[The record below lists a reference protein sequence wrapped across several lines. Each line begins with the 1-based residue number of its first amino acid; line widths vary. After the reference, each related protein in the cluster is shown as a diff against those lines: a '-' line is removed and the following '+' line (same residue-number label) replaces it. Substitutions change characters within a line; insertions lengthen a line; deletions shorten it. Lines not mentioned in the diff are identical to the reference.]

1 MQQQIIISND
11 IEHDLATAVAESE
24 HDCVFVLTDDTTH
37 ECCLPK
43 VAALLAQYDAV
54 PITIAHG
61 DQHKTLAALGDVW
74 TALQQGGATRH
85 SLLINLGGGMITD
98 LGGFAAATFKRGINF
113 INIPTT
119 LLAMVDAAVGG
130 KTGINFGGLKNE
142 IGAFADARFVIINTC
157 FLDTLDAENLCSGYA
172 EMLKHAL
179 ISDERMWAEHVNFD
193 LSQPDLAELQH
204 MVAESISV
212 KERIVAED
220 PHEHGIRKALNFG
233 HTIGHALEEFALQ
246 QAGGAVV
253 STAPTKQ
260 LTPGGAVVSTAPTKQ
275 LTPGGAVVS
284 TAPTKQLTSGG
295 AVVSARLL
303 PLARARTAPKNTLLH
318 GYAVAFGLI
327 GELYMSARKAGF
339 PTERLHQTTRF
350 IRENYAQTEFTCND
364 YPTLLNLMRH
374 DKKNTSGVIN
384 FTLLHN
390 IGDIRINQ
398 TATDEEICEALD
410 FIREGY

>member
-24 HDCVFVLTDDTTH
+24 HDRVFVLTDDTTH

-98 LGGFAAATFKRGINF
+98 LGGFAAATFKRGFNF

-204 MVAESISV
+204 MVAESIAV

-253 STAPTKQ
+253 STAPTNQ
-260 LTPGGAVVSTAPTKQ
+260 TTGSTAISSA
-275 LTPGGAVVS
+275 PGNR
-284 TAPTKQLTSGG
+284 P
-295 AVVSARLL
+295 
-303 PLARARTAPKNTLLH
+303 LLH

-339 PTERLHQTTRF
+339 PTERLHQTARF

>member
-24 HDCVFVLTDDTTH
+24 HDRVFVLTDDTTH

-61 DQHKTLAALGDVW
+61 DQHKTLAALGDVC

-130 KTGINFGGLKNE
+130 KKGINFGGLKNE

-193 LSQPDLAELQH
+193 LSQPDLAELQR
-204 MVAESISV
+204 MVAESIAV

-253 STAPTKQ
+253 STAPTNQ
-260 LTPGGAVVSTAPTKQ
+260 TTGGAVVSTAPENKP
-275 LTPGGAVVS
+275 TPGDAVVS
-284 TAPTKQLTSGG
+284 IS
-295 AVVSARLL
+295 
-303 PLARARTAPKNTLLH
+303 PKNRPLLH

-339 PTERLHQTTRF
+339 PTERLHQTARF

-398 TATDEEICEALD
+398 TATDEEIREALD

>member
-24 HDCVFVLTDDTTH
+24 HDRVFVLTDDTTH

-43 VAALLAQYDAV
+43 VAALFAQYDAV

-142 IGAFADARFVIINTC
+142 IGAFANARFVIINTC

-193 LSQPDLAELQH
+193 LSQPDLAELQR
-204 MVAESISV
+204 MVAESIAV

-253 STAPTKQ
+253 STAPENKS
-260 LTPGGAVVSTAPTKQ
+260 TPGDAVVSI
-275 LTPGGAVVS
+275 
-284 TAPTKQLTSGG
+284 
-295 AVVSARLL
+295 
-303 PLARARTAPKNTLLH
+303 APKNRPLLH

-339 PTERLHQTTRF
+339 PTERLHQTARF

>member
-24 HDCVFVLTDDTTH
+24 HDRVFVLTDDTTH

-142 IGAFADARFVIINTC
+142 IGVFADARFVIINTC

-179 ISDERMWAEHVNFD
+179 ISDERMWTEHVNFD
-193 LSQPDLAELQH
+193 LSQPDLTELQR
-204 MVAESISV
+204 MVAESIAV

-253 STAPTKQ
+253 S
-260 LTPGGAVVSTAPTKQ
+260 
-275 LTPGGAVVS
+275 
-284 TAPTKQLTSGG
+284 
-295 AVVSARLL
+295 ARLL
-303 PLARARTAPKNTLLH
+303 PLARARTAPNNQLTSGGAVVSTAPNSKLTSGGAVVSTAPNNQLTSGNRPLLH

-339 PTERLHQTTRF
+339 PTERLHQTARF
-350 IRENYAQTEFTCND
+350 IRENYAQTELTCDD

-398 TATDEEICEALD
+398 TATDEEIREALD

>member
-24 HDCVFVLTDDTTH
+24 HDRVFVLTDDTTH

-43 VAALLAQYDAV
+43 VAALFAQYDAV

-142 IGAFADARFVIINTC
+142 IGAFADARFVIINTY

-193 LSQPDLAELQH
+193 LSQPNLSELQR
-204 MVAESISV
+204 MVAESIAV

-246 QAGGAVV
+246 QA
-253 STAPTKQ
+253 
-260 LTPGGAVVSTAPTKQ
+260 GGAVVSTAPTKQ

-339 PTERLHQTTRF
+339 PTERLHQTTHF

-384 FTLLHN
+384 FTLLHD

-398 TATDEEICEALD
+398 TATDEEIREALD

>member
-24 HDCVFVLTDDTTH
+24 HDRVFVLTDDTTH

-61 DQHKTLAALGDVW
+61 DQHKTLGALGDVW
-74 TALQQGGATRH
+74 TALQHGGATRH

-130 KTGINFGGLKNE
+130 KTGVNFGGLKNE
-142 IGAFADARFVIINTC
+142 VGAFADARFVIINTC

-193 LSQPDLAELQH
+193 LSQPDLAELQR
-204 MVAESISV
+204 MVAESIAV

-253 STAPTKQ
+253 STAPTNQ
-260 LTPGGAVVSTAPTKQ
+260 TT
-275 LTPGGAVVS
+275 
-284 TAPTKQLTSGG
+284 GG

-303 PLARARTAPKNTLLH
+303 PLARARTAPKKRPLLH

-339 PTERLHQTTRF
+339 PTERLHQTARF

-398 TATDEEICEALD
+398 TATDEEIREALD

>member
-24 HDCVFVLTDDTTH
+24 HDRVFVLTDDTTH

-43 VAALLAQYDAV
+43 VAALLAQYGAV

-61 DQHKTLAALGDVW
+61 DQHKTLAALGNVW

-98 LGGFAAATFKRGINF
+98 LGGFAATTFKRGINF

-142 IGAFADARFVIINTC
+142 IGTFADARFVIINTC

-193 LSQPDLAELQH
+193 LSQPDLSELQR
-204 MVAESISV
+204 MVAESIAV

-253 STAPTKQ
+253 SARLLPLARARTAPNNQ
-260 LTPGGAVVSTAPTKQ
+260 LTPGGAVVSTAPNN
-275 LTPGGAVVS
+275 
-284 TAPTKQLTSGG
+284 QLTSGN
-295 AVVSARLL
+295 R
-303 PLARARTAPKNTLLH
+303 PLLH

-350 IRENYAQTEFTCND
+350 IRENYTQTEFTCND

-384 FTLLHN
+384 FTLLHD

>member
-24 HDCVFVLTDDTTH
+24 HDRVFVLTDDTTH

-54 PITIAHG
+54 PITIPHG

-85 SLLINLGGGMITD
+85 SLLINLGGGMVTD

-130 KTGINFGGLKNE
+130 KTGVNFGGLKNE
-142 IGAFADARFVIINTC
+142 VGAFADARFVIINTC

-193 LSQPDLAELQH
+193 LSQPDLAELQR
-204 MVAESISV
+204 MVAESIAV
-212 KERIVAED
+212 KERIVTED

-246 QAGGAVV
+246 Q
-253 STAPTKQ
+253 T
-260 LTPGGAVVSTAPTKQ
+260 TP
-275 LTPGGAVVS
+275 
-284 TAPTKQLTSGG
+284 SGG
-295 AVVSARLL
+295 AAISN
-303 PLARARTAPKNTLLH
+303 APKNRPLLH

-339 PTERLHQTTRF
+339 PTERLHQTARF

-398 TATDEEICEALD
+398 TATDEEIREALD

>member
-24 HDCVFVLTDDTTH
+24 HDRVFVLTDDTTH

-61 DQHKTLAALGDVW
+61 DQHKTLAAFGDVW

-142 IGAFADARFVIINTC
+142 VGAFADARFVIINTC

-193 LSQPDLAELQH
+193 LSQPDLAELQR
-204 MVAESISV
+204 MVAESIAV

-246 QAGGAVV
+246 QATLSGGAVV
-253 STAPTKQ
+253 STAPTNQ
-260 LTPGGAVVSTAPTKQ
+260 TTGGAAI
-275 LTPGGAVVS
+275 
-284 TAPTKQLTSGG
+284 
-295 AVVSARLL
+295 SARLL
-303 PLARARTAPKNTLLH
+303 PLARARTAPKNRPLLH

-339 PTERLHQTTRF
+339 PTERLHQTARF

>member
-1 MQQQIIISND
+1 MQQHIIISND

-24 HDCVFVLTDDTTH
+24 HDRVFVLTDDTTH

-119 LLAMVDAAVGG
+119 MLAMVDAAVGG

-142 IGAFADARFVIINTC
+142 VGAFADARFVIINTC

-193 LSQPDLAELQH
+193 LSQPDLAELQR
-204 MVAESISV
+204 MVAESIAV

-253 STAPTKQ
+253 S
-260 LTPGGAVVSTAPTKQ
+260 
-275 LTPGGAVVS
+275 
-284 TAPTKQLTSGG
+284 
-295 AVVSARLL
+295 ARLL
-303 PLARARTAPKNTLLH
+303 PLARARTAPNNQLTSGGAVVSTAPNNQLTPGNRPLLH

-339 PTERLHQTTRF
+339 PTEKLHQTARF

-398 TATDEEICEALD
+398 TATDEEIREALD

>member
-24 HDCVFVLTDDTTH
+24 HDRVFVLTDDTTH

-74 TALQQGGATRH
+74 TALQQGGSTRH

-179 ISDERMWAEHVNFD
+179 ISDERMWAEHVNFY
-193 LSQPDLAELQH
+193 LSQPDLAELQR
-204 MVAESISV
+204 MVAESIAV

-253 STAPTKQ
+253 STAPINQT
-260 LTPGGAVVSTAPTKQ
+260 TGGTAI
-275 LTPGGAVVS
+275 S
-284 TAPTKQLTSGG
+284 
-295 AVVSARLL
+295 SALGNR
-303 PLARARTAPKNTLLH
+303 PLLH

>member
-1 MQQQIIISND
+1 MRGILKRDMQQQIIISND

-24 HDCVFVLTDDTTH
+24 HDRVFVLTDDTTH

-61 DQHKTLAALGDVW
+61 DQHKTLSALGDVW

-142 IGAFADARFVIINTC
+142 VGAFADARFVIISTS

-193 LSQPDLAELQH
+193 LSQPDLAELQR
-204 MVAESISV
+204 MVAESIAV
-212 KERIVAED
+212 KEQIVAKD

-246 QAGGAVV
+246 QATLSGGAVV
-253 STAPTKQ
+253 STAPENKP
-260 LTPGGAVVSTAPTKQ
+260 TPGDTVVSI
-275 LTPGGAVVS
+275 S
-284 TAPTKQLTSGG
+284 
-295 AVVSARLL
+295 
-303 PLARARTAPKNTLLH
+303 PKKRPLLH

>member
-11 IEHDLATAVAESE
+11 IEHDLATAVAGSE
-24 HDCVFVLTDDTTH
+24 HDRVFVLTDDTTH

-61 DQHKTLAALGDVW
+61 DQHKTLAVLGDVW

-142 IGAFADARFVIINTC
+142 IGAFADARFVIINTS

-179 ISDERMWAEHVNFD
+179 ISDERMWAEHVNYD
-193 LSQPDLAELQH
+193 LLQPDLAELQR
-204 MVAESISV
+204 MVAESIAV

-260 LTPGGAVVSTAPTKQ
+260 LTPGGAVVSTAPTNQ
-275 LTPGGAVVS
+275 TTGGAVVS
-284 TAPTKQLTSGG
+284 TAPNNQLTPGNK
-295 AVVSARLL
+295 
-303 PLARARTAPKNTLLH
+303 PLLH

>member
-1 MQQQIIISND
+1 MQQHIIISND

-24 HDCVFVLTDDTTH
+24 HDRVFVLTDDTTH

-193 LSQPDLAELQH
+193 LSQPDLAELQR
-204 MVAESISV
+204 MVAESIAV

-246 QAGGAVV
+246 QATLSGGAVV
-253 STAPTKQ
+253 STAPTNQ
-260 LTPGGAVVSTAPTKQ
+260 TTGGTAI
-275 LTPGGAVVS
+275 S
-284 TAPTKQLTSGG
+284 SAPEK
-295 AVVSARLL
+295 R
-303 PLARARTAPKNTLLH
+303 PLLH

-350 IRENYAQTEFTCND
+350 IRENYAQTEFTCNN

>member
-11 IEHDLATAVAESE
+11 IVHDLATAVAESE
-24 HDCVFVLTDDTTH
+24 HDRVFVLTDDTTH

-193 LSQPDLAELQH
+193 LSQPNLAELQR
-204 MVAESISV
+204 MVAESIAV

-220 PHEHGIRKALNFG
+220 PHEHVIRKALNFG

-246 QAGGAVV
+246 QATLSGGAVV
-253 STAPTKQ
+253 STAPENKP
-260 LTPGGAVVSTAPTKQ
+260 TPGDAVVSI
-275 LTPGGAVVS
+275 
-284 TAPTKQLTSGG
+284 
-295 AVVSARLL
+295 
-303 PLARARTAPKNTLLH
+303 APKKRPLLH

>member
-24 HDCVFVLTDDTTH
+24 HDRVFVLTDDTTH

-193 LSQPDLAELQH
+193 LLQPDLTELQR
-204 MVAESISV
+204 MVAESIAV

-253 STAPTKQ
+253 SARLLPLARARTAPTNQ
-260 LTPGGAVVSTAPTKQ
+260 TT
-275 LTPGGAVVS
+275 
-284 TAPTKQLTSGG
+284 GG

-303 PLARARTAPKNTLLH
+303 PLARARTAPKKRPLLH

-398 TATDEEICEALD
+398 TATDEEIREALD

>member
-24 HDCVFVLTDDTTH
+24 HDRVFVLTDDTTH

-130 KTGINFGGLKNE
+130 KTGVNFGGLKNE

-193 LSQPDLAELQH
+193 LSQPNLAELQR
-204 MVAESISV
+204 MVAESIAV

-233 HTIGHALEEFALQ
+233 HTIGHALEEFTLQ
-246 QAGGAVV
+246 QAEGAVV
-253 STAPTKQ
+253 STAPN
-260 LTPGGAVVSTAPTKQ
+260 S
-275 LTPGGAVVS
+275 
-284 TAPTKQLTSGG
+284 QLTSGG
-295 AVVSARLL
+295 AVVS
-303 PLARARTAPKNTLLH
+303 TAPNNQLTPKNRPLLH

-398 TATDEEICEALD
+398 TATDEEIREALD

>member
-24 HDCVFVLTDDTTH
+24 HDRIFVLTDDTTH
-37 ECCLPK
+37 KCCLPK

-54 PITIAHG
+54 PITIPHG
-61 DQHKTLAALGDVW
+61 DQHKTLGALGDVW

-85 SLLINLGGGMITD
+85 SLLINLGGGMVTD

-130 KTGINFGGLKNE
+130 KTGVNFGGLKNE
-142 IGAFADARFVIINTC
+142 VGAFADARFVIINTC

-193 LSQPDLAELQH
+193 LSQPDLAELQR
-204 MVAESISV
+204 MVAESIAV
-212 KERIVAED
+212 KERIVTED

-233 HTIGHALEEFALQ
+233 HTIGHALEEFAMQ
-246 QAGGAVV
+246 QATPSGGAVV
-253 STAPTKQ
+253 STAPTNQ
-260 LTPGGAVVSTAPTKQ
+260 
-275 LTPGGAVVS
+275 
-284 TAPTKQLTSGG
+284 TSGG
-295 AVVSARLL
+295 AAISN
-303 PLARARTAPKNTLLH
+303 APKNRPLLH

-339 PTERLHQTTRF
+339 PTERLHQTARF

-374 DKKNTSGVIN
+374 DKKNMSSVIN

-398 TATDEEICEALD
+398 TATDEEIREALD

>member
-24 HDCVFVLTDDTTH
+24 HDRVFVLTDDTTH

-54 PITIAHG
+54 PITIPHG
-61 DQHKTLAALGDVW
+61 DQHKTLGALGDVW

-85 SLLINLGGGMITD
+85 SLLINLGGGMVTD

-130 KTGINFGGLKNE
+130 KTGVNFGGLKNE

-193 LSQPDLAELQH
+193 LSQPDLAELQR
-204 MVAESISV
+204 MVAESIAV
-212 KERIVAED
+212 KERIVTED

-233 HTIGHALEEFALQ
+233 HTIGHALEEFSLQ

-253 STAPTKQ
+253 STAPKN
-260 LTPGGAVVSTAPTKQ
+260 
-275 LTPGGAVVS
+275 
-284 TAPTKQLTSGG
+284 QLTSGG
-295 AVVSARLL
+295 AVVS
-303 PLARARTAPKNTLLH
+303 TAPNNQLTSGNRPLLH

-339 PTERLHQTTRF
+339 PTERLHQTARF

-398 TATDEEICEALD
+398 TATDEEIHEALD

>member
-24 HDCVFVLTDDTTH
+24 HDRVFVLTDDTTH

-193 LSQPDLAELQH
+193 LSQPDLAELQR
-204 MVAESISV
+204 MVAESIAV

-253 STAPTKQ
+253 S
-260 LTPGGAVVSTAPTKQ
+260 
-275 LTPGGAVVS
+275 
-284 TAPTKQLTSGG
+284 
-295 AVVSARLL
+295 ARLL
-303 PLARARTAPKNTLLH
+303 PLARARTAPNSQLTPGNRPLLH